1 MDDRWDRHAQR
12 EDNPLPNYPQAD
24 GGQRNDT
31 PRTGGASQR
40 DDALQAGRSRPSAS
54 GPQHS
59 DTPSMGYRQP
69 SASGPQHSDAPRS
82 GTTYSAGNAAGGGTA
97 APQTAKHGGGCLKW
111 ILIFFGVLA
120 LISVFRSCA
129 RDAYEKPI
137 RSTVTATP
145 TAEPTPDLFVQS
157 MYLTDLDALRCDNVD
172 IEDRYEV
179 EANTGD
185 TYGHALSGKSPYSE
199 AIYNLSGNYDQL
211 DAVWFISSNYKNTDS
226 DQGLEIY
233 ADHVC
238 VYTAPTITRGSLPV
252 NVSVDLTGCNLL
264 TIRFTKGGYAG
275 VLGDVVVYNKINRTP
290 NPNPYRPSVLP
301 VWLTSLDSLAED
313 HLRANDSTEYAN
325 TGDVFAHCI
334 TSNYVPFGEE
344 TGSIE
349 YYLEGKY
356 ATLSGVFCITQT
368 GKNESTTS
376 DFEVYADGEMVY
388 MSGGEM
394 VPGDL
399 PEPFQVDIQ
408 HCQKLK
414 IILNGRNT
422 FLGNLRLDP

>member
-1 MDDRWDRHAQR
+1 MEDRWDRHTQR
-12 EDNPLPNYPQAD
+12 EDNPLPNTPRTD
-24 GGQRNDT
+24 GGQRSDA
-31 PRTGGASQR
+31 PRTGGAPQR
-40 DDALQAGRSRPSAS
+40 NDAPQAGRSRPSAS

-59 DTPSMGYRQP
+59 DTP
-69 SASGPQHSDAPRS
+69 RS
-82 GTTYSAGNAAGGGTA
+82 GTTYSAGNAAGGDTA
-97 APQTAKHGGGCLKW
+97 TPQTAKHGGGCLKW
-111 ILIFFGVLA
+111 ILILFFGVLA
-120 LISVFRSCA
+120 LISVFRSCV

-157 MYLTDLDALRCDNVD
+157 MYLTDLDALRCDHVD

-233 ADHVC
+233 ADNVC
-238 VYTAPTITRGSLPV
+238 VYTAPMITRGSLPV

-275 VLGDVVVYNKINRTP
+275 VLGDVVLYNKINRTP
-290 NPNPYRPSVLP
+290 NPNPYQPSVLP
-301 VWLTSLDSLAED
+301 IWLTSLDSLTED

-325 TGDVFAHCI
+325 TGDVYAHCI

>member
-1 MDDRWDRHAQR
+1 MVSFEGSHNRGEAERMDDRWDRHAQR

-24 GGQRNDT
+24 GGAPQRNDSPQT
-31 PRTGGASQR
+31 
-40 DDALQAGRSRPSAS
+40 GRSQPHNGTPYS
-54 GPQHS
+54 G
-59 DTPSMGYRQP
+59 
-69 SASGPQHSDAPRS
+69 A
-82 GTTYSAGNAAGGGTA
+82 TYSAGNAAGGGAA
-97 APQTAKHGGGCLKW
+97 APRATKRGGGCLKW
-111 ILIFFGVLA
+111 ILILFGVLA

-157 MYLTDLDALRCDNVD
+157 MYLTDLDALRCDHVD

-233 ADHVC
+233 ADNVC
-238 VYTAPTITRGSLPV
+238 VYTAPMITRGSLPV

-275 VLGDVVVYNKINRTP
+275 VLGDVVLYNKINRTP
-290 NPNPYRPSVLP
+290 NPNPYQPSVLP
-301 VWLTSLDSLAED
+301 IWLTSLDSLTED

-325 TGDVFAHCI
+325 TGDVYAHCI

>member
-1 MDDRWDRHAQR
+1 MDDRWDRRAQR

-24 GGQRNDT
+24 GGQRSDA
-31 PRTGGASQR
+31 PRTGGAPQR
-40 DDALQAGRSRPSAS
+40 DDAPQAGRSRPSAS

-59 DTPSMGYRQP
+59 DTP
-69 SASGPQHSDAPRS
+69 RS
-82 GTTYSAGNAAGGGTA
+82 GTTNSAGNAAGGGTA
-97 APQTAKHGGGCLKW
+97 TPQTAKHGGCLKW
-111 ILIFFGVLA
+111 ILILFGVLA
-120 LISVFRSCA
+120 LISVFRSCV

-233 ADHVC
+233 ADNVC
-238 VYTAPTITRGSLPV
+238 VYTAPMITRGSLPV

-264 TIRFTKGGYAG
+264 TIRFTKGSYAG
-275 VLGDVVVYNKINRTP
+275 VLGDVVLYNKINRTP
-290 NPNPYRPSVLP
+290 NPNPYQPSVLP
-301 VWLTSLDSLAED
+301 IWLTSLDSLTED

-325 TGDVFAHCI
+325 TGDVYAHCI

>member
-1 MDDRWDRHAQR
+1 MEDRWDRHTQR
-12 EDNPLPNYPQAD
+12 EDNPLPNAPRTD
-24 GGQRNDT
+24 GGQRSDA
-31 PRTGGASQR
+31 PRTGGAPQR
-40 DDALQAGRSRPSAS
+40 DDAPQAGRSRPSAS
-54 GPQHS
+54 RPQHS
-59 DTPSMGYRQP
+59 DT
-69 SASGPQHSDAPRS
+69 PRS
-82 GTTYSAGNAAGGGTA
+82 GTTYSAGNAAGGDTATPQTAKHGGGTA
-97 APQTAKHGGGCLKW
+97 APQTAKHGSGCLKW
-111 ILIFFGVLA
+111 ILILFGVLA
-120 LISVFRSCA
+120 LISVFRSCV

-233 ADHVC
+233 ADNVC
-238 VYTAPTITRGSLPV
+238 VYTAPMITRGSLPV

-264 TIRFTKGGYAG
+264 TIRFTKGSYAG
-275 VLGDVVVYNKINRTP
+275 VLGDVVLHNKINRTP
-290 NPNPYRPSVLP
+290 NPNPYQPSVLP
-301 VWLTSLDSLAED
+301 IWLTSLDSLTED

-334 TSNYVPFGEE
+334 IPRYYAFSEE
-344 TGSIE
+344 FGSIE
-349 YYLEGKY
+349 YYLSGNY
-356 ATLSGVFCITQT
+356 AALSGVWCVSDDC
-368 GKNESTTS
+368 KNSDTTS
-376 DFEVYADGEMVY
+376 FFEVYADDTLVYTSGEI
-388 MSGGEM
+388 GQ
-394 VPGDL
+394 GDL
-399 PEPFQVDIQ
+399 PETFRADLQ

-414 IILNGRNT
+414 IIVYGQT
-422 FLGNLRLDP
+422 SFLGNLRLDP

>member
-1 MDDRWDRHAQR
+1 MVSFEESQNRGGAERMDDRWDRHAQR

-24 GGQRNDT
+24 GGAPQRNDSPQT
-31 PRTGGASQR
+31 
-40 DDALQAGRSRPSAS
+40 GRSQPHNGTPYS
-54 GPQHS
+54 G
-59 DTPSMGYRQP
+59 
-69 SASGPQHSDAPRS
+69 A
-82 GTTYSAGNAAGGGTA
+82 TYSAGNAAGGGAA
-97 APQTAKHGGGCLKW
+97 APRATKRGGGCLKW
-111 ILIFFGVLA
+111 ILILFGVLA
-120 LISVFRSCA
+120 LISVFRSCV

-157 MYLTDLDALRCDNVD
+157 MYLTDLDALRCDSVD

-211 DAVWFISSNYKNTDS
+211 DAVWFISSNYKNADS

-233 ADHVC
+233 ADNVC
-238 VYTAPTITRGSLPV
+238 VYTAPMITRGSLPV

-264 TIRFTKGGYAG
+264 TIRFTKGSYAG
-275 VLGDVVVYNKINRTP
+275 VLGDVVLYNKINRTP
-290 NPNPYRPSVLP
+290 NPNPYQPSVLP
-301 VWLTSLDSLAED
+301 IWLTSLDSLTED

-325 TGDVFAHCI
+325 TGDVYAHCI
-334 TSNYVPFGEE
+334 TSNSVPFGEE

>member
-1 MDDRWDRHAQR
+1 MEDRWDRHTQR
-12 EDNPLPNYPQAD
+12 EDNPLPNTPRTD
-24 GGQRNDT
+24 GGQRSDA
-31 PRTGGASQR
+31 PRTGGAPQR
-40 DDALQAGRSRPSAS
+40 DDAPQAGRSRPSAS

-59 DTPSMGYRQP
+59 DTL
-69 SASGPQHSDAPRS
+69 RS
-82 GTTYSAGNAAGGGTA
+82 GTTYSAGNAAGGDTA
-97 APQTAKHGGGCLKW
+97 TPQTAKHGGGCLKW
-111 ILIFFGVLA
+111 ILILFAVQA
-120 LISVFRSCA
+120 LISVFRSCV

-137 RSTVTATP
+137 RSTVTATQ

-233 ADHVC
+233 ADNVC
-238 VYTAPTITRGSLPV
+238 VYTAPIITRGSLPV

-264 TIRFTKGGYAG
+264 TIRFTKGSYAG
-275 VLGDVVVYNKINRTP
+275 VLGDVVLSNKTNRTP
-290 NPNPYRPSVLP
+290 NPNPYQPSVLP
-301 VWLTSLDSLAED
+301 IWLTSLDSLAED
-313 HLRANDSTEYAN
+313 DLRANNSTEYAN

-334 TSNYVPFGEE
+334 ASNYVPFGEK

-399 PEPFQVDIQ
+399 PEPFEVDIK

>member
-1 MDDRWDRHAQR
+1 MDDRWDRHTQR

-24 GGQRNDT
+24 GGQRSDA
-31 PRTGGASQR
+31 PRTGGAPQR
-40 DDALQAGRSRPSAS
+40 DDAPQAGRSRPSAS

-59 DTPSMGYRQP
+59 DTP
-69 SASGPQHSDAPRS
+69 RS
-82 GTTYSAGNAAGGGTA
+82 GTTNSAGNAAGGGTA
-97 APQTAKHGGGCLKW
+97 TPQTAKHGGGCLKW
-111 ILIFFGVLA
+111 ILILFGVLA
-120 LISVFRSCA
+120 LISVFRSCV

-233 ADHVC
+233 ADNVC
-238 VYTAPTITRGSLPV
+238 VYTAPMITRGSLPV

-264 TIRFTKGGYAG
+264 TIRFTKGSYAG
-275 VLGDVVVYNKINRTP
+275 VLGDVVLYNKINRTP
-290 NPNPYRPSVLP
+290 NPNPYQPSVLP
-301 VWLTSLDSLAED
+301 IWLTSLDSLMED

-325 TGDVFAHCI
+325 TGDVYAHCI

>member
-1 MDDRWDRHAQR
+1 MEDRWDRHTQR
-12 EDNPLPNYPQAD
+12 EDNPLPNAPRTD
-24 GGQRNDT
+24 GGQRSDA
-31 PRTGGASQR
+31 PRTGGAPQR
-40 DDALQAGRSRPSAS
+40 NDAPQAGRSRPSAS

-59 DTPSMGYRQP
+59 DTP
-69 SASGPQHSDAPRS
+69 RS
-82 GTTYSAGNAAGGGTA
+82 GTTYSAGNAAGGDTA
-97 APQTAKHGGGCLKW
+97 TPQTAKHGGGCLKW
-111 ILIFFGVLA
+111 ILILFGVLA
-120 LISVFRSCA
+120 LISVFRSCV

-211 DAVWFISSNYKNTDS
+211 DAVWFISNNYKNTDS

-233 ADHVC
+233 ADNVC
-238 VYTAPTITRGSLPV
+238 VYTAPMITRGSLPV

-264 TIRFTKGGYAG
+264 TIRFTKGSYAG
-275 VLGDVVVYNKINRTP
+275 VLGDVVLYNKINRTP
-290 NPNPYRPSVLP
+290 NPNPYQPSVLP
-301 VWLTSLDSLAED
+301 IWLTSLDSLTED

-325 TGDVFAHCI
+325 TGDVYAHCI

>member
-1 MDDRWDRHAQR
+1 MEDRWDRHTQR
-12 EDNPLPNYPQAD
+12 EDNPLPNPPRTD
-24 GGQRNDT
+24 GGQRSDA
-31 PRTGGASQR
+31 PRTGGAPQR
-40 DDALQAGRSRPSAS
+40 DDAPQAGRSRPSAS

-59 DTPSMGYRQP
+59 DTP
-69 SASGPQHSDAPRS
+69 RS

-97 APQTAKHGGGCLKW
+97 TPQTAKHGGGCLKW
-111 ILIFFGVLA
+111 ILILFGVLA
-120 LISVFRSCA
+120 LISVFRSCV

-233 ADHVC
+233 ADNVC
-238 VYTAPTITRGSLPV
+238 VYTAPMITRGSLPV
-252 NVSVDLTGCNLL
+252 NVSVDLAGCNLL
-264 TIRFTKGGYAG
+264 TIRFTKGSYAG
-275 VLGDVVVYNKINRTP
+275 VLGDVVLYNKINRTP
-290 NPNPYRPSVLP
+290 NPNPYQPSVLP
-301 VWLTSLDSLAED
+301 IWLTSLDSLAED

-334 TSNYVPFGEE
+334 ASNYVPFGEE

-414 IILNGRNT
+414 IILNGDNT